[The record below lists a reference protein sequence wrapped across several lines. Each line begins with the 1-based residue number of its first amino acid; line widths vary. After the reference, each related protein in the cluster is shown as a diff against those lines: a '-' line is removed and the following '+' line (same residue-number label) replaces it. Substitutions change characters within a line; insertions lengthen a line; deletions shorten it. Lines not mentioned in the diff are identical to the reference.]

1 MRKPLLSLL
10 AALTLISGG
19 ACGKHRAGDR
29 PLVGVTLPAGTDAFS
44 QALERGM
51 RQAADSLRLDLR
63 IVVAQSDA
71 GRQTAQV
78 DSFIDE
84 RVDAIVIAPVNSNDI
99 VSAIEAANRAN
110 IPVFTS
116 AIASDG
122 GVVVAHVASDHRQG
136 GQLVGAYIG
145 RRLGGGGNVVILDQP
160 TVSSVRDRVAG
171 FREALRAFPNIRVLA
186 SPAVDGGSRDLAKQR
201 TNNLLA
207 TGQKIDAVFGT
218 NDESALGAL
227 AAIQA
232 AGRTDMIVVGY
243 DARPE
248 GALVAAAVQDPVAIG
263 RRTIEAVAARL
274 RGESVPPVVPVPVGL
289 VERDSLRP

>member
-99 VSAIEAANRAN
+99 VSAIEGATRAN
-110 IPVFTS
+110 TPVFTPPT
-116 AIASDG
+116 AGDGG
-122 GVVVAHVASDHRQG
+122 GVVAPAASAHRQG

-145 RRLGGGGNVVILDQP
+145 RRLGGGGK
-160 TVSSVRDRVAG
+160 VA
-171 FREALRAFPNIRVLA
+171 
-186 SPAVDGGSRDLAKQR
+186 
-201 TNNLLA
+201 
-207 TGQKIDAVFGT
+207 
-218 NDESALGAL
+218 
-227 AAIQA
+227 
-232 AGRTDMIVVGY
+232 
-243 DARPE
+243 
-248 GALVAAAVQDPVAIG
+248 
-263 RRTIEAVAARL
+263 
-274 RGESVPPVVPVPVGL
+274 
-289 VERDSLRP
+289 